1 MARVIDERMTRG
13 AKPNAQEEALW
24 REGAERQRHPSIILG
39 PVPSAG
45 PRLPKIDM
53 TFLTGD
59 STEAAYIRAGVAA
72 SVLAL
77 LTLVGAPYVRD
88 WNLAR
93 HRAEP
98 EVKQKAPDVQPK
110 RWALRTSKIIKM
122 APPRNFSWL

>member
-1 MARVIDERMTRG
+1 MDERHLQVFRDDEGETG
-13 AKPNAQEEALW
+13 AQ
-24 REGAERQRHPSIILG
+24 AE
-39 PVPSAG
+39 AG

-110 RWALRTSKIIKM
+110 RWAQKTDETIVR
-122 APPRNFSWL
+122 